1 MPPLDQWGELAVSPV
16 GPPLMSVVDCQPL
29 DRPLLVQ
36 HLTRWAT
43 MFVECPV
50 YLVNPGYDQVQQV
63 TEALPLGVKTTPA
76 QWGESSIAS
85 MQALPW
91 LVAHP
96 FTVQGI
102 VVFEGLDLEAH
113 RYPLQNLFESL
124 RLSEHRCYLVL
135 VGEQPTVPVGLH
147 GMVQEFKMG
156 YPNASQVRDAICE
169 LASQGQF
176 DRASP
181 DSLDALVRAAQGLS
195 LGELHSVV
203 PREAALSASGTDLAQ
218 RMVAYKVAKL
228 RGRGLEFI
236 GEPDVPEAAGLDLL
250 NARLERITALLDPAA
265 AQHNLTFPN
274 GMVLWGLPGT
284 GKSLSAKLAAKTLGV
299 PLLSADWN
307 GLRGATPTASL
318 ANLRFLLDTA
328 EAMAPCVLYF
338 DDFDKGFAG
347 WDTDITAKQC
357 AQKLLTWMQEHTAPV
372 LTLATV
378 NRLGML
384 PVELQRRLP
393 EVFFFDLPHDG
404 ARYDIFYLHLA
415 KYFPAFRHGPSEPS
429 PFTDEQWRDLL
440 TAYRL
445 CIPDEIGNAVRRVA
459 EDCFYQQH
467 QDGLSERPL
476 MLRFEQL
483 LAQRE
488 AFTPALVREE
498 GAMLEIRNQATYA
511 KPVSSPDTSRFA
523 RPKQTLF
530 GD

>member
-1 MPPLDQWGELAVSPV
+1 MQPLEQWGELAVSQV
-16 GPPLMSVVDCQPL
+16 GPPLISVVDCQPL

-36 HLTRWAT
+36 RFVRWAT
-43 MFVECPV
+43 ALGELPV
-50 YLVNPGYDQVQQV
+50 YLVNPGYDQVQRV
-63 TEALPLGVKTTPA
+63 TDALPLGLKTIPA
-76 QWGESSIAS
+76 QWGESPIAS

-96 FTVQGI
+96 SAVRGI
-102 VVFEGLDLEAH
+102 VMIEGLDVEAH
-113 RYPLQNLFESL
+113 RYHLQNLFEHL
-124 RLSEHRCYLVL
+124 RLSEHPCYLVL
-135 VGEQPTVPVGLH
+135 AGAQPTVPGGLH
-147 GMVQEFKMG
+147 GMVQAFEMG
-156 YPNASQVRDAICE
+156 YPNSSQVRDALGE
-169 LASQGQF
+169 LASQEHF
-176 DRASP
+176 DPAYL

-195 LGELHSVV
+195 LGEIYRVV
-203 PREAALSASGTDLAQ
+203 PREASLSSSSTDLAQ
-218 RMVAYKVAKL
+218 RLVAYKVMKL

-250 NARLERITALLDPAA
+250 NARLERITVLLDPAA
-265 AQHNLTFPN
+265 AQHNLKFPN
-274 GMVLWGLPGT
+274 GMLLWGLPGT
-284 GKSLSAKLAAKTLGV
+284 GKSLSAKLAAKKLGV

-307 GLRGATPTASL
+307 GLRGATSTESL
-318 ANLRFLLDTA
+318 ANLRFLLATA

-415 KYFPAFRHGPSEPS
+415 KYFPTFRHGPSEPS
-429 PFTDEQWRDLL
+429 PFSDEQWRALL

-476 MLRFEQL
+476 DLSVDQL

-498 GAMLEIRNQATYA
+498 GAMLEIRNHATYA

-523 RPKQTLF
+523 RPALTLF